1 MSERSEL
8 HQYGA
13 FFAAQRRSAHWR
25 TAALAIRDVSSD
37 WMVHQ

>member
-8 HQYGA
+8 QQYGA
-13 FFAAQRRSAHWR
+13 FFAAPRRSAHWCP
-25 TAALAIRDVSSD
+25 AASVLLDVSHD